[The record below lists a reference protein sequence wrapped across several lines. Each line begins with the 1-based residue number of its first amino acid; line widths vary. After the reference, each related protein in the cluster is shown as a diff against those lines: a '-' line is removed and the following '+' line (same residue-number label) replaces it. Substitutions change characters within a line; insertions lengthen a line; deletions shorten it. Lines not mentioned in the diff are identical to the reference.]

1 MDPKKG
7 IQDYKGN
14 IVDELVEDED
24 FFEGVGGKKEEETT
38 DEMFD
43 VTEQKETGEEK
54 KEEEQGESKKETK
67 EEEKKEEE
75 PKGGE
80 EIDFTQ
86 ELPEEQVQKLTP
98 REKAFYYEMKKE
110 REKRQ
115 QLEAQLEYE
124 KLQEKTKKLQQTQQ
138 PQQPQLDFPPDPR
151 ELFKEK
157 DPDEPLT
164 KEDILKLLEWNDK
177 VTQYQQKQWEAQQR
191 AQQEQ
196 QEALERLLDE
206 QEKRARQIYS
216 DFDEKMQIVDKLIDK
231 HPAFADEIW
240 ARLSRGEDVA
250 QYIYNLGKQFA
261 PVITGKT
268 SSPEKKKV
276 GGSFTGRRNTS
287 ASLGGNSS
295 GTFSSSELSPEELMA
310 LPDEEFLT
318 KIVSLPLSEY
328 KKLPKK
334 VRDRAKSIG

>member
-1 MDPKKG
+1 MGRKKG
-7 IQDYKGN
+7 ETQGYKGN
-14 IVDELVEDED
+14 IVDELAEDED
-24 FFEGVGGKKEEETT
+24 FLEGIEKKEGETSEEMFDTSEPEQGETKEEKTQEEGKEEE
-38 DEMFD
+38 
-43 VTEQKETGEEK
+43 VKEEK
-54 KEEEQGESKKETK
+54 KEE
-67 EEEKKEEE
+67 
-75 PKGGE
+75 PKGEE

-86 ELPEEQVQKLTP
+86 ELPEEQVQKLSP

-124 KLQEKTKKLQQTQQ
+124 KLQEKTKKLQQMQQ
-138 PQQPQLDFPPDPR
+138 PQQPQLDIPPDPR
-151 ELFKEK
+151 ELFKNK

-177 VTQYQQKQWEAQQR
+177 VTQYQQKLWE
-191 AQQEQ
+191 EQ
-196 QEALERLLDE
+196 QKAQEEQQQALERLLDE
-206 QEKRARQIYS
+206 QEAKARSIYS

-231 HPAFADEIW
+231 YPAFADEIW

-318 KIVSLPLSEY
+318 KIASLPLSEY

-334 VRDRAKSIG
+334 VRQRAMSIG

>member
-1 MDPKKG
+1 MDPKKQTQG
-7 IQDYKGN
+7 YKGN
-14 IVDELVEDED
+14 IVDELIEDED
-24 FFEGVGGKKEEETT
+24 FLEGIGKKEEETSE
-38 DEMFD
+38 EMFD
-43 VTEQKETGEEK
+43 TSEPEQRETKEEKEKTQEEEKEEETKEEK
-54 KEEEQGESKKETK
+54 KEE
-67 EEEKKEEE
+67 
-75 PKGGE
+75 PKGEE

-86 ELPEEQVQKLTP
+86 ELPEEQVQKLSP

-124 KLQEKTKKLQQTQQ
+124 KLQEKTKKLQQIQQ
-138 PQQPQLDFPPDPR
+138 PQQPQLDIPPDPR
-151 ELFKEK
+151 ELFKDK

-177 VTQYQQKQWEAQQR
+177 VTQYQQKLWE
-191 AQQEQ
+191 EQ
-196 QEALERLLDE
+196 QKAQEEQQQALGRLLDE
-206 QEKRARQIYS
+206 QEARARSIYS
-216 DFDEKMQIVDKLIDK
+216 DFDEKMQVVDKLIDK
-231 HPAFADEIW
+231 YPAFADEIW

-318 KIVSLPLSEY
+318 KIASLPLSEY

-334 VRDRAKSIG
+334 VRQRAMSIG